1 MSSDAFRDREV
12 PKDFEDLKALVIAR
26 RADFPRRIAQV
37 AEYSMA
43 HPDEVAFGTAAS
55 VAKLAEVQPSTL
67 VRYAQ
72 MLGYSGF
79 SELQEVFRARLLNRW
94 PDYQDRLQALIDRG
108 AEGTSILELF
118 GGFAESS
125 VNSILNMRAALDA
138 GNLQH
143 AVDILKTTETV
154 YLLGLR
160 RAFPVASYLFYAFG
174 KLGIKSRLV
183 DYAAALGPEQISFA
197 TEKDALIAI
206 SFTPYTPET
215 VVLSARMHHRGVPV
229 ISITDSAFS
238 PLAATSQVWLEVA
251 ESDFGSFRSLAA
263 TFCLS
268 MTLAVATAEQRQ
280 S

>member
-1 MSSDAFRDREV
+1 MASGSSRSEA
-12 PKDFEDLKALVIAR
+12 PKDFEDLKACVVAR
-26 RADFPRRIAQV
+26 RAEFPRRIAQA

-55 VAKLAEVQPSTL
+55 IAKLADVQPSTL

-72 MLGYSGF
+72 ALGYSGF
-79 SELQEVFRARLLNRW
+79 SELQEVFRARLRNRW
-94 PDYQDRLQALIDRG
+94 PDYQERLRALIDRG
-108 AEGTSILELF
+108 AEGTGVLELL

-125 VNSILNMRAALDA
+125 VNSILNMRTSLDA
-138 GNLQH
+138 ASLQR
-143 AVDILKTTETV
+143 AVDVLKTADTV

-160 RAFPVASYLFYAFG
+160 RAFPVASYLLYAFG
-174 KLGIKSRLV
+174 KLGIRSRLV
-183 DYAAALGPEQISFA
+183 DFAAALGPEQASFA
-197 TEKDALIAI
+197 TGRDALIAV

-215 VVLSARMHHRGVPV
+215 VILTARLHERGVPV
-229 ISITDSAFS
+229 VAITDSAFS
-238 PLAATSQVWLEVA
+238 PLAATSQVRLEVA

-280 S
+280 P

>member
-1 MSSDAFRDREV
+1 MGGETSRGEAPR
-12 PKDFEDLKALVIAR
+12 DFEDLKAQVVAR

-55 VAKLAEVQPSTL
+55 VARLADVQPSTL

-72 MLGYSGF
+72 ALGYSGF
-79 SELQEVFRARLLNRW
+79 SELQEVFRARLRNRW
-94 PDYQDRLQALIDRG
+94 PDYQERLRALIDRG
-108 AEGTSILELF
+108 SEGTGVLELL

-125 VNSILNMRAALDA
+125 VNSILNMRTSLDA
-138 GNLQH
+138 ASLQR
-143 AVDILKTTETV
+143 AVDVLKAADTV

-160 RAFPVASYLFYAFG
+160 RAFPVASYLLYAFG
-174 KLGIKSRLV
+174 KLGIRSRLV
-183 DYAAALGPEQISFA
+183 DFAAALGPEQASFA
-197 TEKDALIAI
+197 TERDALIAV

-215 VVLSARMHHRGVPV
+215 VILTGRLHDRGVPV
-229 ISITDSAFS
+229 VAITDSSFS
-238 PLAATSQVWLEVA
+238 PLASTSRVWLEVA

-268 MTLAVATAEQRQ
+268 MTLAVATAEQKQ
-280 S
+280 A